1 MFTIAPFDQTDS
13 ISSRPFPWNAGES
26 GSAADTAVP
35 GSMALPIVSGQSC
48 LYGPKHIKAASDEI
62 GASHSWY
69 KPARKGSNRLAHSRD
84 PHFHSSQPVPSF
96 AAMNSTDIQSKIQ
109 AAAARFTD
117 EIVAVFG
124 EAFASVASEL
134 TAKVPAKAKPARATN
149 AAAKKAPVKKVAPA
163 KTKALAP
170 KPAPKA
176 AKPAPKVSAPKKEEP
191 GKRIRRSNEQ
201 LLADAQRV
209 VKLLAFNKKGL
220 RIEQINE
227 QLGTA
232 TKQLARPITKL
243 LAEGT
248 IKKTGEKRATLYFP
262 V

>member
-1 MFTIAPFDQTDS
+1 
-13 ISSRPFPWNAGES
+13 
-26 GSAADTAVP
+26 
-35 GSMALPIVSGQSC
+35 
-48 LYGPKHIKAASDEI
+48 
-62 GASHSWY
+62 
-69 KPARKGSNRLAHSRD
+69 
-84 PHFHSSQPVPSF
+84 
-96 AAMNSTDIQSKIQ
+96 MNSTDIQSKIQ
-109 AAAARFTD
+109 AAATMFVD

-124 EAFASVASEL
+124 EAFASVASDL
-134 TAKVPAKAKPARATN
+134 TGNVSAKAKSP
-149 AAAKKAPVKKVAPA
+149 AKKAP
-163 KTKALAP
+163 AP
-170 KPAPKA
+170 KLAPKA
-176 AKPAPKVSAPKKEEP
+176 AKPAPKAAAPNKAEP

-209 VKLLAFNKKGL
+209 VKLLATNKKGL

-243 LAEGT
+243 LADGR